1 MADEPS
7 PHQRRQSAP
16 RRRALALQMR
26 REGGSYDAIASRL
39 GTNRQSAQR
48 IVSRQLKN
56 LAREDDPELTRQLHV
71 EALRELWR
79 SLVGPASR
87 GDLDA
92 IDRFLKVEERI
103 AQLTGIDAPLVAA
116 DGEPSQDGAP
126 TSRTSKRDKAAGDDN
141 GAEPASKRRRSPAS
155 EERFPASEER
165 FPASSQKPRV
175 PEVSGTLG

>member
-1 MADEPS
+1 MPDESS
-7 PHQRRQSAP
+7 PQQRRQSAP

-26 REGGSYDAIASRL
+26 REGGSYDTIAARL

-56 LAREDDPELTRQLHV
+56 LAREDDPDMVRQLHI

-103 AQLTGIDAPLVAA
+103 AQLTGIDAHDADAA
-116 DGEPSQDGAP
+116 DEPESVAKTPGKKAKAP
-126 TSRTSKRDKAAGDDN
+126 EAATNGDDPAPRRKRTPKAAT
-141 GAEPASKRRRSPAS
+141 
-155 EERFPASEER
+155 
-165 FPASSQKPRV
+165 PREDRPTTTPQLPRI